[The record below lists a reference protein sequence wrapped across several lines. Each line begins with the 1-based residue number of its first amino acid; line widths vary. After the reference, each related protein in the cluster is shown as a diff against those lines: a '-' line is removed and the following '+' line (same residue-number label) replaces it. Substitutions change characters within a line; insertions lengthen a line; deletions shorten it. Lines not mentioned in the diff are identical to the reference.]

1 MKIKIKNKVIAFL
14 VFLIFTTVALGQM
27 RDNVV
32 ISKDIDFEIEIGTA
46 IDLDLDPVYIDFGNL
61 VRDNKDTITRTSYL
75 KFKSVFQEDN
85 LVTTSFPEE
94 EVGDT
99 GNNLIDPNYAKFD
112 LEYMLTPRD
121 KEKQQGK
128 VEDMKTKLPVY
139 IQRIQ
144 GMTAKKGDI
153 QIPIT
158 AEIRGVPKDQMLG
171 RYYKA
176 IKMNVETTPKNPIGA
191 IRTSGQG
198 GMR

>member
-75 KFKSVFQEDN
+75 KFKSAFQEDN

-94 EVGDT
+94 KVGDI
-99 GNNLIDPNYAKFD
+99 GNKGIDPNYAKFD
-112 LEYMLTPRD
+112 LEYVLTPRN
-121 KEKQQGK
+121 KEKQQEK
-128 VEDMKTKLPVY
+128 VENMKTELPVY

-144 GMTAKKGDI
+144 GMTVKKGDI

-158 AEIRGVPKDQMLG
+158 AEIRGVAKDQMLG

-191 IRTSGQG
+191 IRSSGQG